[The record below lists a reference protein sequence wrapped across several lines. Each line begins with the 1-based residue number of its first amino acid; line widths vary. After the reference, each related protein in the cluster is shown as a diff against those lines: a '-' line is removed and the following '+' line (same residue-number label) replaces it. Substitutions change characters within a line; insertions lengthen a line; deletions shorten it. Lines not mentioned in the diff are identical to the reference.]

1 MHMRT
6 GTTFL
11 LLATWICASAQPGT
25 VDTTFHSHLLPDSGE
40 IRCVLA
46 LPDGKA
52 LIGGSLT
59 MYDGVPV
66 GRIARLLPDG
76 TLDARFMSGTG
87 FDASV
92 RCLVRQTNGKILVG
106 GSFTTYNGLP
116 RAVLIRLEADGGVDN
131 TFQPEVSDL
140 HGMHHLAVLPT
151 GRVLVSGW
159 NWPPNPFIGLR
170 RLLPDGSLDATFS
183 APEGI
188 WPAFFTVLNNGRIVV
203 GESGPPATCLSR
215 LLSDGSIDASFA
227 SGDLGGIG
235 LSHPVVHVIHPLQDG
250 SYIVGGQFESYNGIA
265 RKSLLR
271 VLPDGTLD
279 GSYDPVDASWTNTPI
294 PWTDV
299 TTIQPCT
306 DGRLMI
312 PKFGFNTRLLEDGA
326 QDTEFHRAIAPF
338 NFDPRLAFITGSAR
352 QPDGKILIAGTF
364 DDIDSTGNRGIA
376 RLNDCV
382 IGSPCDDGNTQ
393 TINDVVDTLCN
404 CTGELFTAIVDPVDE
419 PNGMMVVPH
428 MDGSGRFTI
437 IGAFTGDP
445 GLITVTLHDM
455 LGRKVH
461 DEQVMLNDGP
471 VRIEVSPA
479 SGTSPGNHL
488 VSLTGERFRWTQRL
502 LLP

>member
-1 MHMRT
+1 MRT
-6 GTTFL
+6 GATSF
-11 LLATWICASAQPGT
+11 LLATLVCASAQPGT
-25 VDTTFHSHLLPDSGE
+25 VDTTFHSHLVPDSGE

-52 LIGGSLT
+52 LIGGSFT

-66 GRIARLLPDG
+66 GRIARLLPNGSVDG
-76 TLDARFMSGTG
+76 SFNSGTG

-106 GSFTTYNGLP
+106 GTFTTYNGLP
-116 RAVLIRLEADGGVDN
+116 RSVLIRLDEDGAVDN
-131 TFQPEVSDL
+131 SFEPEVSDL
-140 HGMHHLAVLPT
+140 YGTDDMAVLPT
-151 GRVLVSGW
+151 GRILVSGW

-188 WPAFFTVLNNGRIVV
+188 WPAFFTVLNNGSIVV

-215 LLSDGSIDASFA
+215 LLSDGSIDVSFT
-227 SGDLGGIG
+227 SGEFGGVG

-250 SYIVGGQFESYNGIA
+250 SYIVGGQFDSYNGIA

-271 VLPDGTLD
+271 VLPDGILD

-299 TTIQPCT
+299 VTILPCAN
-306 DGRLMI
+306 GRLMI
-312 PKFGFNTRLLEDGA
+312 PRFGFNARLLEDGT

-338 NFDPRLAFITGSAR
+338 NFDPRLAFITGSSR

-364 DDIDSTGNRGIA
+364 DDIDSTSNRGIA

-382 IGSPCDDGNTQ
+382 IGASCDDGDAQ
-393 TINDVVDTLCN
+393 TIDDTVNGQCVCSGQLS
-404 CTGELFTAIVDPVDE
+404 TAIPPTTNGYAGLVATAMAGGNGHFLITGHHAGGSCPVTLTVHDLLGQVVTIEQLSLNNGPIRIEGEVGSE
-419 PNGMMVVPH
+419 PSSGIHVISLS
-428 MDGSGRFTI
+428 GSG
-437 IGAFTGDP
+437 
-445 GLITVTLHDM
+445 
-455 LGRKVH
+455 
-461 DEQVMLNDGP
+461 
-471 VRIEVSPA
+471 
-479 SGTSPGNHL
+479 
-488 VSLTGERFRWTQRL
+488 FRWTQRL
-502 LLP
+502 LLLQ